1 MSGTI
6 YKTPNGL
13 LPYHQTPTGS
23 PGAKDLRLVVIG
35 DSGCGK
41 TSLLIN
47 YKDGKP
53 ASYEDYI
60 PTIFETY
67 NCFVTNQESGKT
79 YKLSLHDTAGQEDFE
94 GLRTPVYAE
103 IDMVIACYSIDS
115 SVSLANI
122 QDVWIPEVQQTKP
135 DVPIVLV
142 ATKSDLKDQLS
153 PEQIVTPE
161 EEKRV
166 ANAIGVIGH
175 VQASAVTTENVKT
188 VFDICIAEYSNKL
201 ARQNASRPPAANS
214 QQRPAKAQP
223 APKPKSSKD
232 HDGCFRYKFI
242 IYMTIT
248 GRILSL
254 RSFSIFTPQRFQYTP
269 IAKRI
274 FTPLSKMKTPITEVQ
289 PKIDVQPLK
298 RKNSVGSSYPPK
310 NIILTTSNGTVVTN
324 GDGNGVASVTAA
336 SDSISSHDN
345 TTGNNNLNDK
355 STNGTAEINGNGKT
369 IANGNGNQ
377 PKRVKAPRIRRKRAK
392 KENPDPTAPKGV
404 LLTHEIPELL
414 KEHNLTMED
423 ITNPLND
430 ILNDESLK
438 AIYNDRLVENV
449 KILKYTSNGD
459 GLALIPNPHQPET
472 KKQVVIVPFAM
483 PGDIVTIKVFITK
496 VVNINNCITLIN

>member
-6 YKTPNGL
+6 YKTPSNL
-13 LPYHQTPTGS
+13 LPYQQTPTGS

-67 NCFVTNQESGKT
+67 NCFVTNKESGKT
-79 YKLSLHDTAGQEDFE
+79 FKLSLHDTAGQEDFE

-142 ATKSDLKDQLS
+142 ATKSDLKNQLS

-188 VFDICIAEYSNKL
+188 VFDICIAEFSNKL
-201 ARQNASRPPAANS
+201 ARQNANRPAANA
-214 QQRPAKAQP
+214 QQRPANSKP
-223 APKPKSSKD
+223 APAKQNTD
-232 HDGCFRYKFI
+232 EHHGCC
-242 IYMTIT
+242 TI
-248 GRILSL
+248 
-254 RSFSIFTPQRFQYTP
+254 
-269 IAKRI
+269 
-274 FTPLSKMKTPITEVQ
+274 
-289 PKIDVQPLK
+289 
-298 RKNSVGSSYPPK
+298 
-310 NIILTTSNGTVVTN
+310 
-324 GDGNGVASVTAA
+324 
-336 SDSISSHDN
+336 
-345 TTGNNNLNDK
+345 
-355 STNGTAEINGNGKT
+355 
-369 IANGNGNQ
+369 
-377 PKRVKAPRIRRKRAK
+377 
-392 KENPDPTAPKGV
+392 
-404 LLTHEIPELL
+404 
-414 KEHNLTMED
+414 
-423 ITNPLND
+423 
-430 ILNDESLK
+430 
-438 AIYNDRLVENV
+438 
-449 KILKYTSNGD
+449 
-459 GLALIPNPHQPET
+459 
-472 KKQVVIVPFAM
+472 
-483 PGDIVTIKVFITK
+483 
-496 VVNINNCITLIN
+496 C